1 MLARKRL
8 AKMMLFI
15 ATIFTALH
23 GPYFITYFM
32 MSCGL
37 GIPHNAIFCLVVL
50 ETLPLVNAVINPF
63 IYSAHSRTLFKR
75 KMVSFLGGQYEDSSM
90 YRKNSG
96 SGLVRKQSARMDAPL
111 QISFRKSN
119 STDTTSVRTADSFKG
134 ANDISRNESF
144 RTQESS
150 SLRSDSF
157 RSADMDSVNRENYM
171 NSTKDSSFEEK
182 LPLSQ
187 IDEKTEI

>member
-1 MLARKRL
+1 
-8 AKMMLFI
+8 MMLFI

-23 GPYFITYFM
+23 GPYFITFFM

-75 KMVSFLGGQYEDSSM
+75 KMVNFMGGQYEDSSI
-90 YRKNSG
+90 YRKHSSG
-96 SGLVRKQSARMDAPL
+96 SAGKQSHRVDAAL
-111 QISFRKSN
+111 LSSFRKSN

-134 ANDISRNESF
+134 VSDISRNESF
-144 RTQESS
+144 RTQEST

-157 RSADMDSVNRENYM
+157 RSGDIDSINREGYM
-171 NSTKDSSFEEK
+171 NSTKDSSFDEK

-187 IDEKTEI
+187 IEEETEI